1 MADTAKKDVLYFQ
14 AHGLAVAAPEELNK
28 SLALAI
34 DQMHTSLYGESAKEL
49 TAAEASVLEAG
60 GFDLN
65 ESAEKD
71 PLAETAAVFAALLN
85 TSLTAKA
92 AAKRLGVHGSR
103 IRQMLTER
111 TLYGFHINNRWKIPE
126 FQFAGDALVPNI
138 GRVNV
143 ALDPD
148 LHPVAV
154 YQWYITPDADLEM
167 DGRTLSP
174 LDWLKAGY
182 PLESVLQSASD
193 I

>member
-1 MADTAKKDVLYFQ
+1 MTDTLKKDVLYFQ
-14 AHGLAVAAPEELNK
+14 AHGLAVAAPEKLNK
-28 SLALAI
+28 ALALAI
-34 DQMHTSLYGESAKEL
+34 DQMHTSLYGESATEL
-49 TAAEASVLEAG
+49 TAAEASVLRAG
-60 GFDLN
+60 GFDFN
-65 ESAEKD
+65 ESTDKD

-92 AAKRLGVHGSR
+92 AAERLGVQDTR

-111 TLYGFHINNRWKIPE
+111 TLYGFHINHRWQIPE
-126 FQFAGDALVPNI
+126 FQFAGNTLVPNI
-138 GRVNV
+138 GRVNAV
-143 ALDPD
+143 LDPD

-167 DGRTLSP
+167 DDQPLSP

-182 PLESVLQSASD
+182 PLGPVLQSASE